1 MKTTNSNGKH
11 RIETVQAALSAIILV
26 LALASSGCGKPEK
39 PADEEAAPKVG
50 AEVSAPIAGLVVDDS
65 RKTET
70 ESNASV
76 ADAAGTVRS
85 GSDGAPALL
94 GDDAAVAGQAEN
106 DSPASPE
113 EEQPAPGAAEAA
125 IQAPPEPDP
134 EELVQAAVRR
144 LAEKRERKKRE
155 VAERKAASDRAASE
169 LREAAARDIL
179 ASMVRIPGQSF
190 SIGKTEVT
198 QDQWEGITG
207 SNPSVFKEGSH
218 PVESVSWVDIESFI
232 QKLNSVPLV
241 KESGVVFRLPTE
253 DEWRLASCAG
263 DYEDK
268 ISNGYSS
275 DSKIDIHEIAWLSRN
290 SGGTTK
296 PVAQLQPNRFGL
308 YDMIGN
314 VGEWTADHWRNQL
327 DYFITIGLNYDN
339 DSPGYGL
346 TSEPGKLKLGSGSTG
361 RSARL
366 PILGF
371 RLCAEGGNPSKAD
384 PDSATKETP
393 AGRESSADETA
404 QLHGAKPEPASD
416 GTARLHGAKPEPAA
430 DETAQ
435 LHGAKPEPTA
445 DETAQ
450 LRKGKPEPV
459 ADGAEKPARKAK
471 AKKGENAPPEPK
483 ADWYVDAGKGDDANG
498 GASWGAAFASIQK
511 AIDAASEGQTILVA
525 DGVYGPVVSRG
536 KAVTIRSKNG
546 PAACFVDG
554 GGKESCADLA
564 NATAVGITFRNGA
577 RGRRAPGDGCAG
589 VQNGSY
595 EGCVITGNVGA
606 GAGSAAGARAATLRN
621 CLVYGNEFSG
631 WGGAAVAWCTIANC
645 TVANNKGNGIWDC
658 ASVDNCIVWGNSS
671 DVYISSGQVQSAPR
685 HSCYSSARYNGE
697 GSIHADPSFADPAKG
712 DFRLA
717 AGSPCIDA
725 GDSSRATETTDL
737 EGNPRIVGVAVDIGC
752 YERLP

>member
-11 RIETVQAALSAIILV
+11 RIETAPAIVSAIILV
-26 LALASSGCGKPEK
+26 LALASSGCGKSEK
-39 PADEEAAPKVG
+39 PADEKAAPRVG
-50 AEVSAPIAGLVVDDS
+50 AEVSAPIAGHVTDDS
-65 RKTET
+65 RKTAT
-70 ESNASV
+70 ESDASG

-85 GSDGAPALL
+85 ESDGAPAFV
-94 GDDAAVAGQAEN
+94 GDKASTAGQAEN
-106 DSPASPE
+106 DSPAPPE

-144 LAEKRERKKRE
+144 LAEKREKKKQE

-169 LREAAARDIL
+169 LREAAARDVL

-232 QKLNSVPLV
+232 QKLNSVPSV

-253 DEWRLASCAG
+253 DEWMFACCAG
-263 DYEDK
+263 DYESKESAQGGRDL
-268 ISNGYSS
+268 
-275 DSKIDIHEIAWLSRN
+275 DPSKIDILHVAWLSRN

-296 PVAQLQPNRFGL
+296 PVAKLSPNRFGL

-314 VGEWTADHWRNQL
+314 VEEWTADYWKPNGIDEVH
-327 DYFITIGLNYDN
+327 DYYVSMGSHYNGGFNGKGRPTPASTR
-339 DSPGYGL
+339 DSIAGNA
-346 TSEPGKLKLGSGSTG
+346 G
-361 RSARL
+361 REQRL
-366 PILGF
+366 QILGF

-393 AGRESSADETA
+393 AGKEAPA
-404 QLHGAKPEPASD
+404 GAA
-416 GTARLHGAKPEPAA
+416 L
-430 DETAQ
+430 
-435 LHGAKPEPTA
+435 
-445 DETAQ
+445 
-450 LRKGKPEPV
+450 LRRAKPEPV

-471 AKKGENAPPEPK
+471 AKKGEKDTKGKEAKETPEPK

-511 AIDAASEGQTILVA
+511 AVDAASEGQTILVA

>member
-1 MKTTNSNGKH
+1 MNTTNSKGKH
-11 RIETVQAALSAIILV
+11 GTKTVQAALSAIILV

-50 AEVSAPIAGLVVDDS
+50 AEVSAPIAGLVADDS

-179 ASMVRIPGQSF
+179 VSMVRIPGQSF

-218 PVESVSWVDIESFI
+218 PVESVSWDDVDSFI
-232 QKLNSVPLV
+232 RTLNSVPSV

-253 DEWRLASCAG
+253 DEWRLASCAE
-263 DYEDK
+263 DYESMLRSA
-268 ISNGYSS
+268 IL
-275 DSKIDIHEIAWLSRN
+275 EIAWLSGN

-296 PVAQLQPNRFGL
+296 PVAQLRPNRFGL

-314 VGEWTADHWRNQL
+314 VNEWTSDHWNPSGSHEL
-327 DYFITIGLNYDN
+327 VDYFIIIGGDYANGWGGTMNMASDA
-339 DSPGYGL
+339 
-346 TSEPGKLKLGSGSTG
+346 G
-361 RSARL
+361 RGQRL
-366 PILGF
+366 QILGF

-393 AGRESSADETA
+393 AGRE
-404 QLHGAKPEPASD
+404 ASD
-416 GTARLHGAKPEPAA
+416 GS
-430 DETAQ
+430 
-435 LHGAKPEPTA
+435 
-445 DETAQ
+445 AQ
-450 LRKGKPEPV
+450 LRGAKPEPV

-471 AKKGENAPPEPK
+471 AKKGEKETKGKGAKETPEPK

-511 AIDAASEGQTILVA
+511 AVDAASDGQTILVA